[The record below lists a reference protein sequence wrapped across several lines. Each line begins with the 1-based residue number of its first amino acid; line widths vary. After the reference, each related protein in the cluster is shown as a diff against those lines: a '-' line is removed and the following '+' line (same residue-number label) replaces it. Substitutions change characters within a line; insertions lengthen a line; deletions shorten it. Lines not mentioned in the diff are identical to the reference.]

1 MFSFTLPLSYFVGG
15 RRISLRW
22 LPCVVAAVSSRDLL
36 NNVLK
41 MSWALFLDRINGLLD
56 LIKKRSSQTVSTHF
70 HAVLQC
76 VLKFHNLFFVKPQS
90 VADDCSDPHWGK
102 FKGCLGALDGTYID
116 VHVPTTDKG
125 RYRNRKGTISIN
137 VLGVYDMDMKFAYV
151 LTGWEGSA
159 TNSRVLRDAI
169 NRVNGLKVPKG
180 NYYLCD
186 NGYPN
191 CVKSVSKGDPDVTR
205 LIDSLGEFIRHS
217 NASIDDLTKGIDSN
231 SGQANDNKQL
241 NNIMSRIAGLKMPDK
256 LKVCDELVQN
266 EKRLEFFFSLPE
278 DEQEKYVCMLLDG
291 RL

>member
-1 MFSFTLPLSYFVGG
+1 MSDLVTVSDEDCKNN
-15 RRISLRW
+15 LRMDRSTFHR
-22 LPCVVAAVSSRDLL
+22 CV
-36 NNVLK
+36 K
-41 MSWALFLDRINGLLD
+41 FQF
-56 LIKKRSSQTVSTHF
+56 KRSSQTVSTHF

-137 VLGVYDMDMKFAYV
+137 VLGVCDMDMKFAYV

-169 NRVNGLKVPKG
+169 NRVNSLKVPKG

-191 CVKSVSKGDPDVTR
+191 CEVHRGIQSRHVTKSLWHVVSFTIDPIDLVNEVVREGQDEEGETGD
-205 LIDSLGEFIRHS
+205 G
-217 NASIDDLTKGIDSN
+217 
-231 SGQANDNKQL
+231 
-241 NNIMSRIAGLKMPDK
+241 
-256 LKVCDELVQN
+256 
-266 EKRLEFFFSLPE
+266 
-278 DEQEKYVCMLLDG
+278 YVPLHHRPMMM
-291 RL
+291 